1 MKKILLSLSL
11 AVGTLISAQYYPQ
24 GGYSDHYPQ
33 YGTYQNDNYYFP
45 EDYYYEYPE
54 DYYDDGYYQNFYN
67 DYNHSIVNI
76 NWNAFFREVRLSRPQ
91 ITMILDLNRQFP
103 SFYSWNSYYRM
114 NPNRWWYDRFYALER
129 IMGPQ
134 IFIVFQNRFYNG
146 YSPVNYYNNYWYDY
160 YRPRYHV
167 RPAYANIN
175 INVFR
180 VDRNVYHRHV
190 GSNYGWNQ
198 PRDNSY
204 QGSFRG
210 GSNSGLRT
218 GTNTNSGFGVQNR
231 NDQSR
236 ANSGFRNQ
244 QSNTTAN
251 SGGLR
256 PGSSSS
262 ATAPRSAPKN
272 NRGLRPN
279 STNSAQVFS
288 TPRSAQQATTPRSSS
303 SRPAQV
309 YTAPRST
316 PSNQNGIRGGTR
328 SGGSIR
334 TESRQQSQP
343 RMQAPSRS
351 VDRGSSAGSR
361 GFRLTSG

>member
-1 MKKILLSLSL
+1 MKKILFGLSL

-24 GGYSDHYPQ
+24 GGYGDHYPQ
-33 YGTYQNDNYYFP
+33 YGSYQNDNFYFP

-54 DYYDDGYYQNFYN
+54 DYYDDGYYQSFYN
-67 DYNHSIVNI
+67 DYHQSIVNI
-76 NWNAFFREVRLSRPQ
+76 NWNAFFRQARLTRPQ

-103 SFYSWNSYYRM
+103 SFHSWNSYYRM

-134 IFIVFQNRFYNG
+134 IFIVFQNSFYNG

-167 RPAYANIN
+167 RPAYTHIN

-210 GSNSGLRT
+210 NTNNGLRT
-218 GTNTNSGFGVQNR
+218 GTTRNNEFGVQSR
-231 NDQSR
+231 NQSR
-236 ANSGFRNQ
+236 NNGFRTPDR
-244 QSNTTAN
+244 QSSSNN
-251 SGGLR
+251 GGLR
-256 PGSSSS
+256 PGTSSPSYS
-262 ATAPRSAPKN
+262 TPRSLPKN
-272 NRGLRPN
+272 NGGLRPN
-279 STNSAQVFS
+279 SSNPGQVFS
-288 TPRSAQQATTPRSSS
+288 TPRSMPGTNS
-303 SRPAQV
+303 SRPSNSRPDAV
-309 YTAPRST
+309 YSAPGNSPRNDS
-316 PSNQNGIRGGTR
+316 GIRGGNR
-328 SGGSIR
+328 GGSSIR
-334 TESRQQSQP
+334 NESRQQAQP

-351 VDRGSSAGSR
+351 VERGNSSGSR
-361 GFRLTSG
+361 GFRLTSN